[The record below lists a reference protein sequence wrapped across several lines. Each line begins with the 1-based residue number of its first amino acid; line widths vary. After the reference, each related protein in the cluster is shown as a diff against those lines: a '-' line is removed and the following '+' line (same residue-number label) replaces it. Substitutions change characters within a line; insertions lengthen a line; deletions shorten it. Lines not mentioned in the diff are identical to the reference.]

1 MRRPLLMAG
10 FVLLFT
16 STELTAQVLNW
27 GSAFSPAWV
36 HGNTNR
42 TAINVAGTGVNCTVV
57 ASITGSGVFKQTSSF
72 GGLTPTVSAA
82 TIVVPGSPSRLHT
95 IVDLDN
101 TSSYVT
107 VRLTFSSYVRNVSF
121 RIADIDKP
129 GPTSTGH
136 LDRATITGM
145 MGPSV
150 IIPSFSK
157 YDAFTDPNF
166 LTGSGNVATVNS
178 SSGQADNA
186 LSDAIDQRGTITVDF
201 GTSLINEIIIRY
213 DNAPGA
219 DADPSQQD
227 FAIGNVSFQ
236 LLTLPVSL
244 ISFSAA
250 QAGND
255 VQLKWATAQENNS
268 SHFAIE
274 RSNNASDWSAIG
286 TVSARGNTNEKTD
299 YTYADI
305 NPAKTTLFYRLKQFD
320 QNGGFKYSSVAR
332 ISNKELVAELVTYPN
347 PFSTQVNISLHSAA
361 VQQVTST
368 LTDITGRTVQAD
380 INQLS
385 KGNNNYSMVVSQQ
398 LAAGIY
404 WLRITDEQ
412 KNLIGQARLFKQ

>member
-1 MRRPLLMAG
+1 MAG
-10 FVLLFT
+10 IVLLFT
-16 STELTAQVLNW
+16 FTELTAQVLNW
-27 GSAFSPAWV
+27 GSAFSPAWA

-72 GGLTPTVSAA
+72 GGLTPTVSGAI
-82 TIVVPGSPSRLHT
+82 IVVPGSPSRLHT
-95 IVDLDN
+95 IVDFDN

-129 GPTSTGH
+129 GPTGTGH

-145 MGPSV
+145 MGPTV
-150 IIPSFSK
+150 IIPSYTK
-157 YDAFTDPNF
+157 YDPVTDPAF

-178 SSGQADNA
+178 SSGQAGDA
-186 LSDAIDQRGTITVDF
+186 ISDAIDQRGTITVDF

-236 LLTLPVSL
+236 LLTLPVNL
-244 ISFSAA
+244 VSFSAA
-250 QAGND
+250 QSGND
-255 VQLKWATAQENNS
+255 VQLKWATAQESNS
-268 SHFAIE
+268 SHFVVE
-274 RSNNASDWSAIG
+274 RSSNASDWSAIG
-286 TVSARGNTNEKTD
+286 TITARGNSNEISGYS
-299 YTYADI
+299 YTDI
-305 NPAKTTLFYRLKQFD
+305 NPVNATLFYRLRQVD
-320 QNGGFKYSSVAR
+320 QDGNFRYSTVAR
-332 ISNKELVAELVTYPN
+332 ISNKDMVTELVTYPN

-361 VQQVTST
+361 AQQVTST
-368 LTDITGRTVQAD
+368 ITDMAGRTIQAD

-385 KGNNNYSMVVSQQ
+385 KGNNNYSMNVSKK
-398 LAAGIY
+398 LPAGIY
-404 WLRITDEQ
+404 WLTITDEQ
-412 KNLIGQARLFKQ
+412 KNVIGQTRLFKQ

>member
-1 MRRPLLMAG
+1 MRRFLLVVCFA
-10 FVLLFT
+10 LLLT
-16 STELTAQVLNW
+16 STRLTAQVLNW
-27 GSAFSPAWV
+27 GTAFSPPWA

-42 TAINVAGTGVNCTVV
+42 TAVNVAGTGVNCTVV
-57 ASITGSGVFKQTSSF
+57 ASITGSGVFKQASSF
-72 GGLTPTVSAA
+72 GALTPTVSGA
-82 TIVVPGSPSRLHT
+82 TIIVPGSPSRLHT
-95 IVDLDN
+95 IFDLDN

-150 IIPSFSK
+150 IIPSYTK
-157 YDAFTDPNF
+157 YDPVTDPVF

-178 SSGQADNA
+178 SSGQAGDA

-219 DADPSQQD
+219 DADPTQQD

-244 ISFSAA
+244 VSFSAA
-250 QAGND
+250 QTGNN
-255 VQLKWATAQENNS
+255 VQLKWATAQEHNS
-268 SHFAIE
+268 SHFSIE
-274 RSNNASDWSAIG
+274 RSSNASDWSAIG
-286 TVSARGNTNEKTD
+286 TVLARGNTTERTN
-299 YTYADI
+299 YTYTDI
-305 NPAKTTLFYRLKQFD
+305 NPARATLFYRLRQVD
-320 QNGGFKYSSVAR
+320 QDGNFKYSSVAR
-332 ISNKELVAELVTYPN
+332 ISNKDLVAELVTYPN
-347 PFSTQVNISLHSAA
+347 PFTTQVNISLYSAA
-361 VQQVTST
+361 AQQVTST
-368 LTDITGRTVQAD
+368 LTDIAGRTVQAD

-385 KGNNNYSMVVSQQ
+385 RGNNNYCMVVSQQ

-412 KNLIGQARLFKQ
+412 KNVIGQARLFKQ